1 MSSHPIVPM
10 LQIFNPWLK
19 QGLQNRELITTAKTA
34 KEKPSLTKLR
44 ERPQQVSSFSSAQS
58 LL

>member
-1 MSSHPIVPM
+1 M

-44 ERPQQVSSFSSAQS
+44 EHPQQVSSFSSAQS